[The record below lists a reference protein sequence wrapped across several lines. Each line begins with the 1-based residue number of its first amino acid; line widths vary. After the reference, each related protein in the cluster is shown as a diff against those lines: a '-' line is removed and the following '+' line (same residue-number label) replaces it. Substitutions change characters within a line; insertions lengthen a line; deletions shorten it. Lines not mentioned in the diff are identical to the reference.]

1 MSVLKGKRNVSTA
14 EYVKLASDIFDETLQ
29 FISRVS
35 NRYVRLI
42 GPDIMHLAGE
52 VEDNCDAANRVNPK
66 TKGQFEYRERHL
78 LEALGATSALDVR
91 MSKVYRI
98 MMKRTRRKLIFF
110 HNNPKFTP
118 DDIWNSVQSSITYFG
133 KYNDHKRLLKI
144 HRLVYALFGWH
155 CSSINDFRGARE

>member
-98 MMKRTRRKLIFF
+98 MMKNPQGCFTDTKGETLEASKAVQRLDTMAQSLGEKIDQEMKLIQGVL
-110 HNNPKFTP
+110 
-118 DDIWNSVQSSITYFG
+118 NSDQ
-133 KYNDHKRLLKI
+133 
-144 HRLVYALFGWH
+144 
-155 CSSINDFRGARE
+155 ARWPS

>member
-98 MMKRTRRKLIFF
+98 MMKNPQGCFTDTKGETLEASKAVQRLDNMAQSLGEKIDQEMKLIQGVL
-110 HNNPKFTP
+110 
-118 DDIWNSVQSSITYFG
+118 NSDQAHWPS
-133 KYNDHKRLLKI
+133 
-144 HRLVYALFGWH
+144 
-155 CSSINDFRGARE
+155 

>member
-98 MMKRTRRKLIFF
+98 MMKNPQGCFTDTKGETLEASKAVQRLDNMAQSLGEKIDQEMKLIQGVL
-110 HNNPKFTP
+110 
-118 DDIWNSVQSSITYFG
+118 NSDQ
-133 KYNDHKRLLKI
+133 
-144 HRLVYALFGWH
+144 
-155 CSSINDFRGARE
+155 ARWPS

>member
-1 MSVLKGKRNVSTA
+1 MSVLKEKRNVSTA

-98 MMKRTRRKLIFF
+98 MMKNPQGCFTDTKGETLEVSKAVQRLDNMAQSLGEKIDQEMKLIQGVL
-110 HNNPKFTP
+110 
-118 DDIWNSVQSSITYFG
+118 NSDRSRWPS
-133 KYNDHKRLLKI
+133 
-144 HRLVYALFGWH
+144 
-155 CSSINDFRGARE
+155 

>member
-98 MMKRTRRKLIFF
+98 MMKNPQGCFTNTKGETLEASKAVQRLDNMAQSLGEKIDQEMKLIQGVL
-110 HNNPKFTP
+110 
-118 DDIWNSVQSSITYFG
+118 NSDQ
-133 KYNDHKRLLKI
+133 
-144 HRLVYALFGWH
+144 
-155 CSSINDFRGARE
+155 ARWPS

>member
-14 EYVKLASDIFDETLQ
+14 EYFKLASDIFDETLQ

-98 MMKRTRRKLIFF
+98 MMKNPQGCFTDTKGETLEASKAVQRLDNMAQSLGEKIDQEMKLIQGVL
-110 HNNPKFTP
+110 
-118 DDIWNSVQSSITYFG
+118 NSDQ
-133 KYNDHKRLLKI
+133 
-144 HRLVYALFGWH
+144 
-155 CSSINDFRGARE
+155 ARWPS

>member
-1 MSVLKGKRNVSTA
+1 MSVLKGKRNVSTT

-98 MMKRTRRKLIFF
+98 MMKNPQGCFTDTKGETLEASKAVQRLDNMAQSLGEKIDQEMKLIQGVL
-110 HNNPKFTP
+110 
-118 DDIWNSVQSSITYFG
+118 NSDQ
-133 KYNDHKRLLKI
+133 
-144 HRLVYALFGWH
+144 
-155 CSSINDFRGARE
+155 ARWPS

>member
-98 MMKRTRRKLIFF
+98 MMKNPQGCFTDTKGETLEASKAVQRLDTMAQSLGEKIDREMKLIQGVL
-110 HNNPKFTP
+110 
-118 DDIWNSVQSSITYFG
+118 NSDQ
-133 KYNDHKRLLKI
+133 
-144 HRLVYALFGWH
+144 
-155 CSSINDFRGARE
+155 ARWPS

>member
-1 MSVLKGKRNVSTA
+1 MSVLKEKRNVSTA

-98 MMKRTRRKLIFF
+98 MMKNPQGCFTDTKGETLEASKAVQRLDNMAQSLGEKIDQEMKLIQGVL
-110 HNNPKFTP
+110 
-118 DDIWNSVQSSITYFG
+118 NSDQ
-133 KYNDHKRLLKI
+133 
-144 HRLVYALFGWH
+144 
-155 CSSINDFRGARE
+155 ARWPS

>member
-66 TKGQFEYRERHL
+66 TNGQFEYRERHL

-98 MMKRTRRKLIFF
+98 MMKNPQGCFTDTKGETLEASKAVQRLDNMAQSLGEKIDQEMKLIQGVL
-110 HNNPKFTP
+110 
-118 DDIWNSVQSSITYFG
+118 NSDQ
-133 KYNDHKRLLKI
+133 
-144 HRLVYALFGWH
+144 
-155 CSSINDFRGARE
+155 ARWPS